1 MATPQFP
8 IRVRAAMACRI
19 VNLDR
24 VKFNDAVASG
34 TYPCAPST
42 RAGSA
47 RVFTEAELLPLYF
60 FARLTE
66 FGIPAGRAGSLACE
80 MALVASN
87 EYSDPATR
95 IIYLQGT
102 WTNGFFL
109 ANKIKDPKTG
119 EIKDNYD
126 PEHETPN
133 EKNPTGFHYPSN
145 GRVLFTVDF
154 YIKHV
159 REIIAQHIAYEASI
173 LGEEDD
179 EPAAEKW
186 PAGMQRPPALRDDSK

>member
-1 MATPQFP
+1 MAPQFP

-34 TYPCAPST
+34 TYPCAPMT

-66 FGIPAGRAGSLACE
+66 FGLPASKAGSMSCE
-80 MALVASN
+80 MAASASGDQS
-87 EYSDPATR
+87 EPATR
-95 IIYLQGT
+95 IIYVHGQSS
-102 WTNGFFL
+102 NFFV
-109 ANKIKDPKTG
+109 ANKSKKHNSD
-119 EIKDNYD
+119 EIVDNYD

-133 EKNPTGFHYPSN
+133 DGRPTGWHYPGA
-145 GRVLFTVDF
+145 GRVIFTIEF
-154 YIKHV
+154 YVKHV
-159 REIIAQHIAYEASI
+159 RQIIAQHLAYEASI
-173 LGEEDD
+173 LGEED
-179 EPAAEKW
+179 E
-186 PAGMQRPPALRDDSK
+186 